1 MKSYKLDAKAMEQV
15 QLKISAMKNDDNLD
29 TPSNPGLEEL
39 PGSTVTALTKTVK
52 QWWAVKKKAELEYS
66 YIASLKL
73 EKF

>member
-52 QWWAVKKKAELEYS
+52 Q
-66 YIASLKL
+66 
-73 EKF
+73 